1 MGMLDMM
8 SLLNDPKTGKAMAD
22 SMNALGR
29 LPELIQKIEEM
40 NGKLDLLI
48 YQTSPERHIL

>member
-8 SLLNDPKTGKAMAD
+8 AILNDPKTGQAMSESMKALA
-22 SMNALGR
+22 R

-48 YQTSPERHIL
+48 YQTSPERQIL

>member
-8 SLLNDPKTGKAMAD
+8 AMLNDPKTAQAMSE
-22 SMNALGR
+22 SMKALGR

-48 YQTSPERHIL
+48 YQTSPERQIL